1 MSNKTLGLALA
12 GASGLFLAT
21 APLAQTVVET
31 PGGNTA
37 VVVDPALQPQPPV
50 GAVAVPAFP
59 LPEQINNDQVVVET
73 LLSQG
78 FTNIHILREG
88 AIMTVSAQR
97 NGQPTELVYSIA
109 NGTLISVDGVE
120 LREQPDATSN
130 RGSDIANDVLGGS
143 SGGTDAGNEG
153 EEGAGAGTGDDGSG
167 TGEEGA
173 DGGDTGRPGSG
184 TDGGSDG
191 SANGSDGGAD
201 GGADSG
207 SDSGSDGGS
216 GGGSGWGSDGGSDGS
231 GSNG

>member
-1 MSNKTLGLALA
+1 MSNKTLGFALA

-21 APLAQTVVET
+21 ASLAQTVVET

-59 LPEQINNDQVVVET
+59 LPEQINNDQVVIET

-88 AIMTVSAQR
+88 AIMTITAQR

-130 RGSDIANDVLGGS
+130 RGSDIAKDVLGAG
-143 SGGTDAGNEG
+143 SGGTDAGDDG
-153 EEGAGAGTGDDGSG
+153 EEDAGTGAEAGSN
-167 TGEEGA
+167 GA
-173 DGGDTGRPGSG
+173 DAGSPGAG

-191 SANGSDGGAD
+191 SGSGSESGADGGAD
-201 GGADSG
+201 GGST
-207 SDSGSDGGS
+207 
-216 GGGSGWGSDGGSDGS
+216 GSDGGSDGAGS
-231 GSNG
+231 GG